1 MTGITISI
9 GFFHFIRRL
18 IFDRGVARGLM
29 FDRGVAR
36 GLIFDR
42 GVARIVVVGHIF
54 FHYSLYFFISNSVYC
69 DFYLKLLTL
78 LEHSS
83 SLLHFDEVSEHLSS
97 LLHFDEV
104 SEHLS
109 SLLHCDEVWEHLSS
123 LLYFVVVS

>member
-18 IFDRGVARGLM
+18 I

-83 SLLHFDEVSEHLSS
+83 SLLHFDEVSEHLRSGTSCIVMRFRSTWVPSCILTRYESFISS
-97 LLHFDEV
+97 FLCLFT
-104 SEHLS
+104 LI
-109 SLLHCDEVWEHLSS
+109 
-123 LLYFVVVS
+123 FVTVTA